1 MGNGQ
6 DDLNLV
12 ALEFEVQRGR
22 LQALAQRMLGSAAE
36 AEDAVQEAWLRLS
49 RSETAEIDNLAGWLT
64 TVVSRVCLNM
74 LQSRG
79 TRREDAL
86 EDYDA
91 PEAAIGPEQEALL
104 GDSIGAALLVVLDT
118 LSPTERL
125 AFVLHDM
132 FAVPFEDIAP
142 ILGKT
147 PAAARQLASRG
158 RRRVRGIDEITID
171 RERQQ
176 EVVTAFL
183 AASRSGDFAAL
194 LELLDPDVV
203 VRADAIG
210 IAMGAD
216 AEVRGAQ
223 AVANTFAGRARAAR
237 PVLVDGLAGLVWMTA
252 GTPRMVFD
260 FTVVDGRIA
269 GIEMLADPILLAELD
284 LEPLG

>member
-1 MGNGQ
+1 MGGQ
-6 DDLNLV
+6 RDELDLV
-12 ALEFEVQRGR
+12 AREFELQRGR

-36 AEDAVQEAWLRLS
+36 AEDAVQESWLRLS
-49 RSETAEIDNLAGWLT
+49 RSETDGIENLAGWLT

-91 PEAAIGPEQEALL
+91 PEAAFGPEQEALL
-104 GDSIGAALLVVLDT
+104 GDSIGVALLVVLET
-118 LSPTERL
+118 LTPTERL

-158 RRRVRGIDEITID
+158 RRRVRGVDEIATD
-171 RERQQ
+171 RDRQQ
-176 EVVTAFL
+176 EVVDAFL
-183 AASRSGDFAAL
+183 AASRGGDFAAL

-210 IAMGAD
+210 ITMGAEP
-216 AEVRGAQ
+216 EVRGAQ
-223 AVANTFAGRARAAR
+223 AVATTFAGRAKAAR
-237 PVLVDGLAGLVWMTA
+237 PALVDGLAGLVWTT
-252 GTPRMVFD
+252 GGVPRVVFD
-260 FTVVDGRIA
+260 FTVVDGRITA
-269 GIEMLADPILLAELD
+269 IELLADPGLLGELD
-284 LEPLG
+284 LELRG

>member
-1 MGNGQ
+1 MGGQ
-6 DDLNLV
+6 RDELDLV
-12 ALEFEVQRGR
+12 AREFELQRGR

-36 AEDAVQEAWLRLS
+36 AEDAVQESWLRLS
-49 RSETAEIDNLAGWLT
+49 RSETEGIENLAGWLT

-91 PEAAIGPEQEALL
+91 PEAAFGPEQEALL

-118 LSPTERL
+118 LTPTERL

-158 RRRVRGIDEITID
+158 RRRVRGVDEIATD
-171 RERQQ
+171 RDRQQ
-176 EVVTAFL
+176 EVVDAFL
-183 AASRSGDFAAL
+183 SASRGGDFAAL

-210 IAMGAD
+210 ITMGAEP
-216 AEVRGAQ
+216 EVRGAQ
-223 AVANTFAGRARAAR
+223 AVAATFAGRAKSAR
-237 PVLVDGLAGLVWMTA
+237 PALVDGLAGLVWTT
-252 GTPRMVFD
+252 GGVPRVVFD
-260 FTVVDGRIA
+260 FTVVDGRITA
-269 GIEMLADPILLAELD
+269 IELLADPGLLGELD
-284 LEPLG
+284 LELRG